1 MARRGVGQV
10 GGYAPVLRTAAVV
23 LASVVGAVTVS
34 ATPASACTITAP
46 KPAAEQLQAD
56 LAEQSGA
63 WEGSTLIYLGVVV
76 EVGLAAD
83 AQTSPS
89 APRPGAQQR
98 TVRVM
103 ADRVLKGRLPD
114 AALMFEF
121 QVNVFCVP
129 SDMAKSFP
137 GDRLIIYAGASGPDD
152 RSGAIR
158 LDRIRDPAT
167 LAALREIDDVL
178 SADLNRD
185 GTIDTAILTRPH
197 GASFA
202 GLEIHLREPHGALRR
217 VLAVPDFA
225 WGARGGGSAGSRP
238 SLGLS
243 EDGALRV
250 HEQATGSGADR
261 FEQTRTLEWGDDRFI
276 LSRFER
282 TDWTVDHGMTD
293 RCTVDLTRGVAVW
306 NGDTSRFPATTPG
319 VEHTTRWSSCGE
331 AVEAVSDIR
340 IPVAPP
346 LGPPVNE

>member
-1 MARRGVGQV
+1 MFEHAR
-10 GGYAPVLRTAAVV
+10 PAAVA
-23 LASVVGAVTVS
+23 LASAIGAVAVS
-34 ATPASACTITAP
+34 ATPASACTIMAP

-63 WEGSTLIYLGVVV
+63 WERSPLVYLGVVV
-76 EVGLAAD
+76 EVGPAAD
-83 AQTSPS
+83 TQTSPA

-114 AALMFEF
+114 AALMFDF
-121 QVNVFCVP
+121 QVDVFCLP
-129 SDMAKSFP
+129 SDMAKGLP
-137 GDRLIIYAGASGPDD
+137 GERLVIYAGASGPDD

-158 LDRIRDPAT
+158 LDRIRHPDT
-167 LAALREIDDVL
+167 LAALSEIDDVL
-178 SADLNRD
+178 SGDLNGD

-197 GASFA
+197 GASLA

-217 VLAVPDFA
+217 VVAVPDFA

-243 EDGALRV
+243 DDGALRV
-250 HEQATGSGADR
+250 REQSTGSGADR
-261 FEQTRTLEWGDDRFI
+261 FEQTRTLEWRDDHFI

-282 TDWTVDHGMTD
+282 TDWTVEDGMTN
-293 RCTVDLTRGVAVW
+293 RCALDLTRGVAVW
-306 NGDTSRFPATTPG
+306 NDDTSRFLATTPA
-319 VEHTTRWSSCGE
+319 VEQTPRWSSCGE
-331 AVEAVSDIR
+331 AVEEVSDNR

-346 LGPPVNE
+346 LDPPGYD